1 MKKVLATTTF
11 ILLCVTAP
19 AAAANFQL
27 YGSWYDPSDVDDTFG
42 GGLAFGVP
50 LGATPLQLTFRGTYY
65 QELTDEPLR
74 NLFDEDEPFFAE
86 ESLEVLPI
94 EATLQYNF
102 ADTGTI
108 SPWIGAGV
116 SYFLLDST
124 RRGVEV
130 DDETGWHVSAGSRF
144 GQREGVNFFAEA
156 LYRSTES
163 TVRNEDEFPDDEFD
177 IVDEVDI
184 DLDGISVNAGLLWR
198 W

>member
-11 ILLCVTAP
+11 ILLCATAP

-27 YGSWYDPSDVDDTFG
+27 YGSWYDTSDVEDTFG

-50 LGATPLQLTFRGTYY
+50 LGATPLQLTLRGTYY
-65 QELTDEPLR
+65 QELTDQPLD
-74 NLFDEDEPFFAE
+74 NLFDDDEPFFE
-86 ESLEVLPI
+86 DESLEVIPI

-102 ADTGTI
+102 AEGAMF
-108 SPWIGAGV
+108 SPWIGAGA

-124 RRGVEV
+124 RGGIDV
-130 DDETGWHVSAGSRF
+130 DDETGWHVSVGSRM
-144 GQREGVNFFAEA
+144 GQREGVNFFVEG
-156 LYRSTES
+156 LYRSTEA
-163 TVRNEDEFPDDEFD
+163 TVRREDDIDNIDLDE
-177 IVDEVDI
+177 EVDI